1 MNRQQRRAAAKRR
14 KKGDPN
20 QVMSDQVALFG
31 KLPEACDACQKEFD
45 KKDRDMV
52 MSWSVVVRK
61 ETETVRLYC
70 PDCWDMAKKL
80 VEETRDGSED
90 QISDV

>member
-1 MNRQQRRAAAKRR
+1 
-14 KKGDPN
+14 
-20 QVMSDQVALFG
+20 
-31 KLPEACDACQKEFD
+31 
-45 KKDRDMV
+45 MV

-70 PDCWDMAKKL
+70 PECWDMAKKL